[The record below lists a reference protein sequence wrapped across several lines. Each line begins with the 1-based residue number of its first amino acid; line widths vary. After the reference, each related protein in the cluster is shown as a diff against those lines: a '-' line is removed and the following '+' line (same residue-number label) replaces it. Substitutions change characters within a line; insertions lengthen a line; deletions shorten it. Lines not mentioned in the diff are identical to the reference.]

1 MWPLKPSLKKYTDE
15 ELMQKAAA
23 GQNAAFEELYER
35 YSSRMLGYFHRM
47 LWKDK
52 ELAEDCLHKL
62 FLNIIEKPRQFD
74 TSRSFKTWLYS
85 AAHNI
90 CKNEYRRME
99 NRPPATQ
106 PQEPVMGEES
116 FAPLQEH
123 QYDNKL
129 FLQALENELGQLGD
143 AHSQTFR
150 LRYFEQLS
158 MKEIADIMECPEG
171 TVKSRLFYTIKVLS
185 QKLKP
190 FKTLISK

>member
-1 MWPLKPSLKKYTDE
+1 MWPLKTSLKKHTDE
-15 ELMQKAAA
+15 ELMQKAAE
-23 GQNAAFEELYER
+23 GQNTAFEELYER
-35 YSSRMLGYFHRM
+35 YSAKMLGYFHRM

-62 FLNIIEKPRQFD
+62 FLNIIEKPGQFD

-99 NRPPATQ
+99 NRPPAIE
-106 PQEPVMGEES
+106 PQEPVIGEVS
-116 FAPLQEH
+116 FAPLQEN

-129 FLQALENELGQLGD
+129 FIQALENELDVLGE
-143 AHSQTFR
+143 AHSRTFR

-158 MKEIADIMECPEG
+158 MKEIAEIMECPEG